1 MDWGSGKGN
10 HTPAHN
16 ENDSIALAQTA
27 SNTDAEKDKKKKM
40 VTNSFPQVEK
50 DLAAEK
56 AKELVKPTQK
66 SDNAGD
72 SEPQNV

>member
-1 MDWGSGKGN
+1 
-10 HTPAHN
+10 
-16 ENDSIALAQTA
+16 
-27 SNTDAEKDKKKKM
+27 M

-66 SDNAGD
+66 ADNAGD
-72 SEPQNV
+72 AEPQNVQIK